1 VGAEHG
7 ETLRAFFGIPLSE
20 EARRVAGE
28 LQRRLRRLPGAES
41 VRWVRPEILHVT
53 LRFLGDVARERVPE
67 LAREVG
73 RALAGETPF
82 ELRLGAVRGFPSAR
96 RPRVVAL
103 EVEEPERLVALAA
116 AVERGTLAA
125 GFAPEERGF
134 RAHVSLGR
142 LRDGRPPAVETVAA
156 PDFPPSPVRE
166 VILYR
171 SELSPSGSRY
181 ECLERLALGGTVS
194 P

>member
-1 VGAEHG
+1 M
-7 ETLRAFFGIPLSE
+7 
-20 EARRVAGE
+20 AGE
-28 LQRRLRRLPGAES
+28 LQGWLRRLPGAEA

-53 LRFLGDVARERVPE
+53 LRFLGDIERTRVPE

-73 RALAGETPF
+73 CALEGEAPF
-82 ELRLGAVRGFPSAR
+82 ALRLGRVRCFPSAR
-96 RPRVVAL
+96 RPRVVVL
-103 EVEEPERLVALAA
+103 DVEDPDRLAALAA
-116 AVERGTLAA
+116 AVERGVVAA

-142 LRDGRPPAVETVAA
+142 LRDGRPPAVETA
-156 PDFPPSPVRE
+156 PEPGFAPFPVRE

-171 SELSPSGSRY
+171 SELSPSGSRHH
-181 ECLERLALGGTVS
+181 CLERLALGGTVS